1 MFTRDIFIDL
11 GTDNTRVGIKGKG
24 IVMREP
30 SVVAYDVRND
40 TVKAV
45 GAAAKEM
52 IGRTP
57 GSIVAVKPIKGGVI
71 ADFDVTEAM
80 LRKFIKSALRGSLF
94 SRCRVMLC
102 VPSGVTE
109 VESRAIFDAAS
120 HAGASEVDLIE
131 VPLAAAIGAGV
142 EVGASSGSMVVD
154 LGGGTTEVAVIA
166 LGDIVTSQST
176 KTAGD
181 SLDEAIVNFVRKKHN
196 LLIGDRT
203 AEQVK
208 IAIGSALEYENEGK
222 LEVKGRNL
230 VDGLPKNI
238 ELTAE
243 EVREALSDQ
252 LSQIVDTIRYT
263 FEKTPPELA
272 ADIIDKGIVLT
283 GGGAKVAIEVTGLGA
298 GLDTVLDC
306 MARFGRVA
314 LLGCTRSSDFTIDYY
329 RKVHGPG
336 ITLIGA
342 HTAARPT
349 QESHEGWWTEKDDA
363 EALIRLVAGGRLD
376 LASLIEEVHSPEDY
390 AEVYARLAAKGGF
403 PVVQFDWTQLTE

>member
-24 IVMREP
+24 IVAREP

-40 TVKAV
+40 TVRAV
-45 GAAAKEM
+45 GSAAKEM

-109 VESRAIFDAAS
+109 VESRAIYDAAS

-142 EVGASSGSMVVD
+142 NVGASSGSMVVD
-154 LGGGTTEVAVIA
+154 IGGGTTEVAVLA

-176 KTAGD
+176 KSAGD
-181 SLDEAIVNFVRKKHN
+181 SFDEAIINFIRKKHN

-203 AEQVK
+203 AEQIK
-208 IAIGSALEYENEGK
+208 IELGSAMEYEGEGAM
-222 LEVKGRNL
+222 EVKGRNL

-238 ELTAE
+238 QVTSA
-243 EVREALSDQ
+243 EVREAVSDQ
-252 LSQIVDTIRYT
+252 LYQVIDTIRYT

-283 GGGAKVAIEVTGLGA
+283 GGSSKLRNIDKLIATETGMTVTVAE
-298 GLDTVLDC
+298 DPSDC
-306 MARFGRVA
+306 V
-314 LLGCTRSSDFTIDYY
+314 
-329 RKVHGPG
+329 
-336 ITLIGA
+336 
-342 HTAARPT
+342 
-349 QESHEGWWTEKDDA
+349 
-363 EALIRLVAGGRLD
+363 
-376 LASLIEEVHSPEDY
+376 
-390 AEVYARLAAKGGF
+390 AKGIGERIEGNLT
-403 PVVQFDWTQLTE
+403 FDTYTFKRGKRYR

>member
-24 IVMREP
+24 IVAREP

-40 TVKAV
+40 TVRAV
-45 GAAAKEM
+45 GSEAKEM

-57 GSIVAVKPIKGGVI
+57 GSIVSVKPIKGGVI

-109 VESRAIFDAAS
+109 VESRAIYDAAS

-142 EVGASSGSMVVD
+142 NVGASSGSMVVD
-154 LGGGTTEVAVIA
+154 IGGGTTEVAVLA

-176 KTAGD
+176 KSAGD
-181 SLDEAIVNFVRKKHN
+181 SFDEAIINFIRKKHN

-203 AEQVK
+203 AEQIK
-208 IAIGSALEYENEGK
+208 IELGSAMEYDGEGTM
-222 LEVKGRNL
+222 EVKGRNL

-238 ELTAE
+238 QVTSA
-243 EVREALSDQ
+243 EVREAVFDQ
-252 LSQIVDTIRYT
+252 LYHIIDTIR
-263 FEKTPPELA
+263 
-272 ADIIDKGIVLT
+272 
-283 GGGAKVAIEVTGLGA
+283 
-298 GLDTVLDC
+298 
-306 MARFGRVA
+306 
-314 LLGCTRSSDFTIDYY
+314 
-329 RKVHGPG
+329 
-336 ITLIGA
+336 
-342 HTAARPT
+342 
-349 QESHEGWWTEKDDA
+349 
-363 EALIRLVAGGRLD
+363 
-376 LASLIEEVHSPEDY
+376 
-390 AEVYARLAAKGGF
+390 
-403 PVVQFDWTQLTE
+403 

>member
-24 IVMREP
+24 IVAREP

-40 TVKAV
+40 TVRAV
-45 GAAAKEM
+45 GSAAKEM

-109 VESRAIFDAAS
+109 VESRAVYDAAS

-142 EVGASSGSMVVD
+142 NVGASSGSMVVD
-154 LGGGTTEVAVIA
+154 IGGGTTEVAVLA

-176 KTAGD
+176 KSAGD
-181 SLDEAIVNFVRKKHN
+181 SFDEAIINFIRKKHN

-203 AEQVK
+203 AEQIK
-208 IAIGSALEYENEGK
+208 IELGSAMEYDGEGTM
-222 LEVKGRNL
+222 EVKGRNL

-238 ELTAE
+238 QVTSA
-243 EVREALSDQ
+243 EVREAVFDQ
-252 LSQIVDTIRYT
+252 LYQIIDTIRYT

-283 GGGAKVAIEVTGLGA
+283 GGSSKLRNIDKLIATETGMAVTVAEDPSDCVARGIGERIEGNLTF
-298 GLDTVLDC
+298 DTYTFK
-306 MARFGRVA
+306 RGKR
-314 LLGCTRSSDFTIDYY
+314 Y
-329 RKVHGPG
+329 R
-336 ITLIGA
+336 
-342 HTAARPT
+342 
-349 QESHEGWWTEKDDA
+349 
-363 EALIRLVAGGRLD
+363 
-376 LASLIEEVHSPEDY
+376 
-390 AEVYARLAAKGGF
+390 
-403 PVVQFDWTQLTE
+403 

>member
-24 IVMREP
+24 IVAREP

-40 TVKAV
+40 TVRAV
-45 GAAAKEM
+45 GSAAKEL

-109 VESRAIFDAAS
+109 VESRAIYDAAS

-142 EVGASSGSMVVD
+142 NVGASSGSMVVD
-154 LGGGTTEVAVIA
+154 IGGGTTEVAVLA

-176 KTAGD
+176 KSAGD
-181 SLDEAIVNFVRKKHN
+181 SFDEAIINFIRKKHN

-203 AEQVK
+203 AEQIK
-208 IAIGSALEYENEGK
+208 IELGSAMEYDGEGTM
-222 LEVKGRNL
+222 EVKGRNL

-238 ELTAE
+238 QVTSA
-243 EVREALSDQ
+243 EVREAVFDQ
-252 LSQIVDTIRYT
+252 LYQIIDTIRYT

-283 GGGAKVAIEVTGLGA
+283 GGSSKLRNIDKLIATETGMAVTVAEDPSDCVARGIGERIEGNLTF
-298 GLDTVLDC
+298 DTYTFK
-306 MARFGRVA
+306 RGKR
-314 LLGCTRSSDFTIDYY
+314 Y
-329 RKVHGPG
+329 R
-336 ITLIGA
+336 
-342 HTAARPT
+342 
-349 QESHEGWWTEKDDA
+349 
-363 EALIRLVAGGRLD
+363 
-376 LASLIEEVHSPEDY
+376 
-390 AEVYARLAAKGGF
+390 
-403 PVVQFDWTQLTE
+403 

>member
-11 GTDNTRVGIKGKG
+11 GTDNTLVGIKGRG

-80 LRKFIKSALRGSLF
+80 LRKFIKSAQRGSLF
-94 SRCRVMLC
+94 SRARVMLC

-120 HAGASEVDLIE
+120 HAGASEVDLVE

-142 EVGASSGSMVVD
+142 DVGASSGSMVVD

-176 KTAGD
+176 KAAGD
-181 SLDEAIVNFVRKKHN
+181 SFDEAIINFIRKKHN

-203 AEQVK
+203 AEQIK
-208 IAIGSALEYENEGK
+208 INLGSALPFEGEGSM
-222 LEVKGRNL
+222 EVKGRNL

-238 ELTAE
+238 EVSAE
-243 EVREALSDQ
+243 DVREAVADQ
-252 LSQIVDTIRYT
+252 LAQIIDTIRST
-263 FEKTPPELA
+263 FENTPPELA

-283 GGGAKVAIEVTGLGA
+283 GGSARLRNIDKLIATETGMNVTVASEPM
-298 GLDTVLDC
+298 DC
-306 MARFGRVA
+306 VA
-314 LLGCTRSSDFTIDYY
+314 LGIGKKIENNLTFDTYVFKRGKRY
-329 RKVHGPG
+329 R
-336 ITLIGA
+336 
-342 HTAARPT
+342 
-349 QESHEGWWTEKDDA
+349 
-363 EALIRLVAGGRLD
+363 
-376 LASLIEEVHSPEDY
+376 
-390 AEVYARLAAKGGF
+390 
-403 PVVQFDWTQLTE
+403 

>member
-24 IVMREP
+24 IVAREP

-40 TVKAV
+40 TVRAV
-45 GAAAKEM
+45 GSAAKEM

-57 GSIVAVKPIKGGVI
+57 GSIVAVKPIRGGVI

-80 LRKFIKSALRGSLF
+80 LRKFIKSALRGSIF

-142 EVGASSGSMVVD
+142 NVGASSGSMVVD
-154 LGGGTTEVAVIA
+154 IGGGTTEVAVLA

-176 KTAGD
+176 KSAGD
-181 SLDEAIVNFVRKKHN
+181 SFDEAIINFIRKKHN

-203 AEQVK
+203 AEQIK
-208 IAIGSALEYENEGK
+208 IALGSAMEYENEGSI
-222 LEVKGRNL
+222 EVKGRNL

-238 ELTAE
+238 EVTAA
-243 EVREALSDQ
+243 EVREAVSDQ
-252 LSQIVDTIRYT
+252 LYQIVDTIRFT

-283 GGGAKVAIEVTGLGA
+283 GGSSKLRNIEKLIATETGMTVTVAEDPSDCVARGIGERIESNLTF
-298 GLDTVLDC
+298 DTYTFK
-306 MARFGRVA
+306 RGKR
-314 LLGCTRSSDFTIDYY
+314 Y
-329 RKVHGPG
+329 R
-336 ITLIGA
+336 
-342 HTAARPT
+342 
-349 QESHEGWWTEKDDA
+349 
-363 EALIRLVAGGRLD
+363 
-376 LASLIEEVHSPEDY
+376 
-390 AEVYARLAAKGGF
+390 
-403 PVVQFDWTQLTE
+403 

>member
-24 IVMREP
+24 IVAREP

-40 TVKAV
+40 TVRAV
-45 GAAAKEM
+45 GSAAKEM

-109 VESRAIFDAAS
+109 VESRAFYDAAS

-142 EVGASSGSMVVD
+142 NVGASSGSMVVD
-154 LGGGTTEVAVIA
+154 IGGGTTEVAVLA

-176 KTAGD
+176 KSAGD
-181 SLDEAIVNFVRKKHN
+181 SFDEAIINFIRKKHN

-203 AEQVK
+203 AEQIK
-208 IAIGSALEYENEGK
+208 IELGSAMEYDGEGTM
-222 LEVKGRNL
+222 EVKGRNL

-238 ELTAE
+238 QVTSA
-243 EVREALSDQ
+243 EVREAVFDQ
-252 LSQIVDTIRYT
+252 LYQIIDTIRYT

-283 GGGAKVAIEVTGLGA
+283 GGSSKLRNIDKLIATETGMAVTVAEDPSDCVARGIGERIEGNLTF
-298 GLDTVLDC
+298 DTYTFK
-306 MARFGRVA
+306 RGKR
-314 LLGCTRSSDFTIDYY
+314 Y
-329 RKVHGPG
+329 R
-336 ITLIGA
+336 
-342 HTAARPT
+342 
-349 QESHEGWWTEKDDA
+349 
-363 EALIRLVAGGRLD
+363 
-376 LASLIEEVHSPEDY
+376 
-390 AEVYARLAAKGGF
+390 
-403 PVVQFDWTQLTE
+403 

>member
-24 IVMREP
+24 IVAREP

-40 TVKAV
+40 TGRAV
-45 GAAAKEM
+45 GSAAKEM

-109 VESRAIFDAAS
+109 VESRAIYDAAS

-142 EVGASSGSMVVD
+142 NVGASSGSMVVD
-154 LGGGTTEVAVIA
+154 IGGGTTEVAVLA

-176 KTAGD
+176 KSAGD
-181 SLDEAIVNFVRKKHN
+181 SFDEAIINFIRKKHN

-203 AEQVK
+203 AEQIK
-208 IAIGSALEYENEGK
+208 IELGSAMEYDGEGTM
-222 LEVKGRNL
+222 EVKGRNL

-238 ELTAE
+238 QVTSA
-243 EVREALSDQ
+243 EVREAVFDQ
-252 LSQIVDTIRYT
+252 LYQIIDTIRYT

-283 GGGAKVAIEVTGLGA
+283 GGSSKLRNIDKLIATETGMAVTVAEDPSDCVARGIGERIEGNLTF
-298 GLDTVLDC
+298 DTYTFK
-306 MARFGRVA
+306 RGKR
-314 LLGCTRSSDFTIDYY
+314 Y
-329 RKVHGPG
+329 R
-336 ITLIGA
+336 
-342 HTAARPT
+342 
-349 QESHEGWWTEKDDA
+349 
-363 EALIRLVAGGRLD
+363 
-376 LASLIEEVHSPEDY
+376 
-390 AEVYARLAAKGGF
+390 
-403 PVVQFDWTQLTE
+403 